1 MLFAPFYEM
10 DCGNNKNQMKAIIY
24 LVFDIL
30 FLMYYGIVIMHL
42 SIIELILFHQQLDIM
57 NFDEVYK
64 NRTGDQYMLISKRQL
79 Q

>member
-64 NRTGDQYMLISKRQL
+64 NRTGDQYMLISKHQL